1 MELTSVDEGFQDIL
15 LDAKI
20 VVANGGEL
28 FSQLWEV
35 LHGLF
40 DPIVSHV
47 IGSRFGA
54 QAQMIADILL
64 KKAVSVVS
72 ANHRVRKMDI
82 FDYGLKLS
90 FVVLGDLTTEDRGDL
105 VGLADRAVGIQQ
117 SLAQL
122 VQCRAAVKDQVVAV
136 FDLGEKEPM
145 LTNSLKTPTAWRK
158 RPLTNRYI
166 NNESQVV
173 LMRLVRD

>member
-1 MELTSVDEGFQDIL
+1 MVEFQAGNPFTTGKHCGLCQLMELTSVDEGFQDIL

-54 QAQMIADILL
+54 QAQVITDVPLE
-64 KKAVSVVS
+64 KAVCVVR
-72 ANHRVRKMDI
+72 ANAMPTKIIRSLHESIDDLIYRR
-82 FDYGLKLS
+82 S
-90 FVVLGDLTTEDRGDL
+90 RLGSD
-105 VGLADRAVGIQQ
+105 
-117 SLAQL
+117 
-122 VQCRAAVKDQVVAV
+122 
-136 FDLGEKEPM
+136 
-145 LTNSLKTPTAWRK
+145 
-158 RPLTNRYI
+158 PLHFH
-166 NNESQVV
+166 
-173 LMRLVRD
+173 